1 MIGRFEKYFPV
12 MCMYV
17 SWIPHKCSHINA
29 FYERTSKEEK
39 IKLRVGSSD
48 LLDYLLELNK
58 TKDVEEEY
66 TFAMGA
72 DTFMDLTSYKWKRS
86 KDVVSM
92 IEGRF
97 VVKLRESDNSMITK
111 ASITERIKQ
120 VEKDFKKENISFK
133 LDVHLNT
140 EGVSSVS
147 SSAAR
152 ETRDE
157 KVLSSLLNADVVE
170 YIKTNELY
178 KFAKTDTKYL
188 SGEKQFWENSG
199 DAKYD

>member
-1 MIGRFEKYFPV
+1 M
-12 MCMYV
+12 
-17 SWIPHKCSHINA
+17 
-29 FYERTSKEEK
+29 
-39 IKLRVGSSD
+39 
-48 LLDYLLELNK
+48 
-58 TKDVEEEY
+58 EEEY

-120 VEKDFKKENISFK
+120 VEKDFKKENISLK

-188 SGEKQFWENSG
+188 SGEKQF
-199 DAKYD
+199 

>member
-1 MIGRFEKYFPV
+1 
-12 MCMYV
+12 
-17 SWIPHKCSHINA
+17 
-29 FYERTSKEEK
+29 
-39 IKLRVGSSD
+39 
-48 LLDYLLELNK
+48 
-58 TKDVEEEY
+58 
-66 TFAMGA
+66 MGA

-120 VEKDFKKENISFK
+120 VEKDFKKENISLK

-147 SSAAR
+147 SSAGPGTSA
-152 ETRDE
+152 D
-157 KVLSSLLNADVVE
+157 SS
-170 YIKTNELY
+170 
-178 KFAKTDTKYL
+178 
-188 SGEKQFWENSG
+188 SGASSG
-199 DAKYD
+199 SSPGSGAGAGSSAGAGPSASPN